1 MFYLPLPS
9 DQAERLASAAPAT
22 DFFPRA
28 SVLQAAAVLFVQN
41 LPRQPASVSADAQE
55 RRFAEIVRI
64 ANEVETAAPG
74 RFQGQVAQHFDREA
88 FAMGLGMLGEN
99 GVALVSPEVDY
110 PEEEFQDD
118 EGQWNFQFADS
129 YRQRVTPLHPVYL
142 PSLAS
147 DLMLSDQQNRLLRE
161 FLSGVDESVAVQGF
175 AGTGKTFLIHQFARL
190 LDPQRTLL
198 LALTE
203 GQLRALRA
211 RVKDAEAYTA
221 MTFGQLADEILNRDL
236 TSNGWRLRDPY
247 RTKLS
252 WRPQEAQV
260 VKWLAIPDIG
270 PLAARDVV
278 ALCIKAVRSFCR
290 SGDSQ
295 LQLHHLPWAGPGTSP
310 LDQEV
315 LLEKA
320 RLYWQELIRPSSR
333 EIQLPVRDYH
343 RVKLLSLTAE
353 LIDSRYT
360 HVIVDEA
367 HELSAPM
374 VAVLDR
380 SPQSVIALGDELQN
394 LNGLSPHHGGFIR
407 QRYIDHSL
415 RAGPAMDSVLNPLIQ
430 AHPAAIQA
438 AFSGSAEHYTR
449 VSFFDTVTV
458 PAQPTALIVDDE
470 WGLFGWFQRLT
481 HQGVPFVLLQ
491 SARKDFELFVEDC
504 IELYRYGTRPR
515 HPMLFRYPSWQ
526 ALEQDKGDD
535 KAFVAVANMLRKGYT
550 PEHFA
555 KAKSRYRWDKAPKLF
570 LGRVRDVKNM
580 EFARVMVSPELMVA
594 PVTAGNRNERARMLA
609 GLYTACSRARHEL
622 IVPGGMLDWVKDQVR
637 D

>member
-9 DQAERLASAAPAT
+9 DQADRLASAPTAT
-22 DFFPRA
+22 DFFPTA
-28 SVLQAAAVLFVQN
+28 SMLEAAAVLFVQN
-41 LPRQPASVSADAQE
+41 LPRQPSMPSVEAQE
-55 RRFAEIVRI
+55 RRFAEMVRI
-64 ANEVETAAPG
+64 ANQVEAAAPG
-74 RFQGQVAQHFDREA
+74 QFQAQVGQRFDREA

-99 GVALVSPEVDY
+99 GIGLLSAEVEY
-110 PEEEFQDD
+110 QAEELLDA
-118 EGQWNFQFADS
+118 EGQWSFQFADT
-129 YRQRVTPLHPVYL
+129 YRQRATPLHPVYL

-147 DLMLSDQQNRLLRE
+147 DLLLSDQQNRLLRE

-190 LDPQRTLL
+190 LDPSRTLL

-203 GQLRALRA
+203 GQLRALQA
-211 RVKDAEAYTA
+211 RVKDAQAYTA
-221 MTFGQLADEILNRDL
+221 MTFGQLADDILNRDL

-260 VKWLAIPDIG
+260 VKWLGIPDIG

-278 ALCIKAVRSFCR
+278 ALCVKAVRTFCR
-290 SGDSQ
+290 TGDDQ
-295 LQLHHLPWAGPGTSP
+295 LQLHHLPWAGPGITP

-320 RLYWQELIRPSSR
+320 RLYWQELIRPSAR

-343 RVKLLSLTAE
+343 RVKLLSLTDDV
-353 LIDSRYT
+353 IDARYT

-374 VAVLDR
+374 LAVLDR

-415 RAGPAMDSVLNPLIQ
+415 RAGPAMDAVLNPLIQ

-449 VSFFDTVTV
+449 VSFFDAVTV
-458 PAQPTALIVDDE
+458 PEQPTALIVEDE

-481 HQGVPFVLLQ
+481 HQGVPFILLH

-515 HPMLFRYPSWQ
+515 HPMLFRYASWQ

-594 PVTAGNRNERARMLA
+594 PVAGGGRNERARLLA

-622 IVPGGMLDWVKDQVR
+622 IVPGGMLEWVKDQTR
-637 D
+637 G